1 MRVRILFPTFLFSIS
16 LLLISCDDK
25 VIFEENADIE
35 SGVWNIKDGKSFE
48 FDIQDTNSLFN
59 FYVNVRNGEEYA
71 YSNLFVFVEME
82 FPNGKKSIDTLE
94 CPLADAYGNWYGRG
108 LGKIFDNRILFRE
121 RKRFPLS
128 GHYKVG
134 IYQAM
139 RTDDLPGIYDVGFR
153 LAKSN

>member
-1 MRVRILFPTFLFSIS
+1 MRLSFLFYFILISTSIV
-16 LLLISCDDK
+16 LVSCDDK
-25 VIFEENADIE
+25 VVFEENTSIE
-35 SGVWNIKDGKSFE
+35 NGVWSYKDGKSFE